1 MFLSDFHLHSKFSF
15 DGHEELE
22 TICEAAI
29 ERGMQQIAV
38 TDHCDI
44 YTNKEYGYII
54 DFETEYPKL
63 KEIQAQFADRLTVKI
78 GIELGQPMVNPK
90 EAEKFIHNFRLDFII
105 GSLHNMEK
113 DIDVGDYD
121 YDKEDCVKVYGH
133 YLEWLYDLAKN
144 YEYDVLGHVTYP
156 LRYMAVKGK
165 YPDINLFEEQ
175 LKEIY
180 KTAISRGKGIELN
193 TSGLYQDIKETMPS
207 VTALKW
213 YKECGGEIITIGSD
227 AHYAKYVGQPIC
239 EGMKIL
245 KECGFKAVATYS
257 DRKPVFHDIT

>member
-1 MFLSDFHLHSKFSF
+1 MAPSYSSC
-15 DGHEELE
+15 
-22 TICEAAI
+22 I
-29 ERGMQQIAV
+29 V
-38 TDHCDI
+38 
-44 YTNKEYGYII
+44 TNKLLVGKGAYTIV
-54 DFETEYPKL
+54 
-63 KEIQAQFADRLTVKI
+63 QAQFADRLTVKI

-165 YPDINLFEEQ
+165 Y
-175 LKEIY
+175 
-180 KTAISRGKGIELN
+180 
-193 TSGLYQDIKETMPS
+193 QDIKVTMPS

-213 YKECGGEIITIGSD
+213 YKECG
-227 AHYAKYVGQPIC
+227 
-239 EGMKIL
+239 
-245 KECGFKAVATYS
+245 FKAVATYS
-257 DRKPVFHDIT
+257 NRKPVFHDIT